1 MVLQDHLLS
10 KKQVNDHFL
19 TDSGQNLRE
28 IGQGHQK
35 VASEQL
41 FFTDEC
47 SASIQ
52 INDRQFCDFISLHKL
67 VNDQFMIDTA

>member
-19 TDSGQNLRE
+19 TDSGKNLRE

-41 FFTDEC
+41 FSQMSVQHQLKSMIDNSGISFH
-47 SASIQ
+47 
-52 INDRQFCDFISLHKL
+52 FIS
-67 VNDQFMIDTA
+67 

>member
-1 MVLQDHLLS
+1 VLQDHLLS

-41 FFTDEC
+41 FSQMSVQHQLKSMIDNSGISFH
-47 SASIQ
+47 
-52 INDRQFCDFISLHKL
+52 FIS
-67 VNDQFMIDTA
+67 

>member
-41 FFTDEC
+41 FSQMSVQHQLKSMIHNSGISFH
-47 SASIQ
+47 
-52 INDRQFCDFISLHKL
+52 FIS
-67 VNDQFMIDTA
+67 

>member
-41 FFTDEC
+41 FSQMSVQHQLKSMIDNSGISFH
-47 SASIQ
+47 
-52 INDRQFCDFISLHKL
+52 FIS
-67 VNDQFMIDTA
+67 

>member
-19 TDSGQNLRE
+19 TDHDSGKNLRE

-41 FFTDEC
+41 FSQMSVQHQLKSMIDNSGISFH
-47 SASIQ
+47 
-52 INDRQFCDFISLHKL
+52 FIS
-67 VNDQFMIDTA
+67 

>member
-41 FFTDEC
+41 FSQMSVQHQLKSMIDNSGILFH
-47 SASIQ
+47 
-52 INDRQFCDFISLHKL
+52 FIS
-67 VNDQFMIDTA
+67 

>member
-19 TDSGQNLRE
+19 TDSGQNLTE
-28 IGQGHQK
+28 IGHGHQK

-41 FFTDEC
+41 FSQMSVQHQLKSMIDNSGISFH
-47 SASIQ
+47 
-52 INDRQFCDFISLHKL
+52 FIS
-67 VNDQFMIDTA
+67 

>member
-1 MVLQDHLLS
+1 MLQDHLLS

-41 FFTDEC
+41 FSQMSVQHQLKSMIDNSGISFH
-47 SASIQ
+47 
-52 INDRQFCDFISLHKL
+52 FIS
-67 VNDQFMIDTA
+67 